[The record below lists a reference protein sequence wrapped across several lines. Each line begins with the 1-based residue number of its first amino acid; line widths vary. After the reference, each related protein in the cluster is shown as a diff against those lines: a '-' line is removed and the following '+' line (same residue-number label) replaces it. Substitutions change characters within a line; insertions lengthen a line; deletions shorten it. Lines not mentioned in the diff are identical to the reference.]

1 MLKTIISLLT
11 LGLCVTSATVQAK
24 ETVTVAGSTSVS
36 HIMDVLADT
45 YSLTHK
51 NTTIAIQGTGSTAG
65 ITAVKQGAAEIG
77 MSSRIIEP
85 TELEGDYKTVTIA
98 HDGIALVVNKD
109 NPVSN
114 LTHQQVMDIYQ
125 GKITNWKS
133 INGIDLDMAVVS
145 RENAS
150 GSRFSFEH
158 FMGLTKKVSEFTVSD
173 ISPRVLVV
181 STNGMVKS
189 LVSRNKHAIGYVSLG
204 SVDDSVKAVSYDNI
218 FPTIEK
224 IESGEYKIARPF
236 LLMFKESKLD
246 KDAQQFIKFVLS
258 NQAQTI
264 IRDKG
269 YVSIDEKA

>member
-1 MLKTIISLLT
+1 MLKTVISLMT
-11 LGLCVTSATVQAK
+11 LGVCLSLNVQAK
-24 ETVTVAGSTSVS
+24 ETVTVVGSTSVS

-45 YSLTHK
+45 YSSTHK
-51 NTTIAIQGTGSTAG
+51 DTTIEVQGIGSTAG

-77 MSSRIIEP
+77 MSSRVISP
-85 TELEGDYKTVTIA
+85 SELDSNYKAVTIA
-98 HDGIALVVNKD
+98 HDGIAVVVNKE
-109 NPVSN
+109 NPVTN
-114 LTHQQVMDIYQ
+114 LTREQLIGIYQ

-133 INGIDLDMAVVS
+133 INGKDLDMAVVS

-158 FMGLTKKVSEFTVSD
+158 FMGLTQQVSGFTVSN

-204 SVDDSVKAVSYDNI
+204 SIDDSVKALSYDNVL
-218 FPTIEK
+218 PTAAN

-236 LLMFKESKLD
+236 LLMFKQ
-246 KDAQQFIKFVLS
+246 KDLANNAQQFIKFVLS
-258 NQAQTI
+258 NQAQSI
-264 IRDKG
+264 IKNKG
-269 YVSIDEKA
+269 YVAIDKKA

>member
-1 MLKTIISLLT
+1 MLKTVISLMT
-11 LGLCVTSATVQAK
+11 LGVCLSLNVQAK
-24 ETVTVAGSTSVS
+24 ETVTIVGSTSVS

-45 YSLTHK
+45 YSSTHK
-51 NTTIAIQGTGSTAG
+51 DTTIEVQGIGSTAG

-77 MSSRIIEP
+77 MSSRVISRA
-85 TELEGDYKTVTIA
+85 ELDDNYKAVTIA
-98 HDGIALVVNKD
+98 HDGIALVVNKA
-109 NPVSN
+109 NPVTN
-114 LTHQQVMDIYQ
+114 LTREQLIGIYQ

-133 INGIDLDMAVVS
+133 INGKDLDMAVVS

-158 FMGLTKKVSEFTVSD
+158 FMGLTQQVSGFTVSN

-204 SVDDSVKAVSYDNI
+204 SIDDSVKALSYDNI
-218 FPTIEK
+218 LPTTDN

-236 LLMFKESKLD
+236 LLMFKQ
-246 KDAQQFIKFVLS
+246 KDLANDAEQFIKFILS
-258 NQAQTI
+258 NQAQNI
-264 IRDKG
+264 IKNKG
-269 YVSIDEKA
+269 YVAIDKKA